1 MKIVEFLVETRT
13 KSHSKR
19 ENEWRKRKLQSS
31 SFHGADTKESKA
43 KIFLGAWN
51 KLGIQKAIHFW
62 NIKQGKCGVWRRVSL
77 RIADF
82 VT

>member
-1 MKIVEFLVETRT
+1 MRIVEFLLETRT
-13 KSHSKR
+13 KSHSRR

-31 SFHGADTKESKA
+31 SFHGADTEESKA

-62 NIKQGKCGVWRRVSL
+62 NIKQGECGVWRRVSL